1 MTGAGLVIQKSWC
14 KITFKSSFGKFV
26 GADPK
31 NFRGFKGL
39 SQKSVGAVAPTATPT
54 LTWPLLAQ
62 ALDAAASAR

>member
-1 MTGAGLVIQKSWC
+1 M
-14 KITFKSSFGKFV
+14 